1 MSAVKTSSHSSPAP
15 ALQEGTRSKR
25 TLAVAVVLCLLPTAS
40 GKAAEPASVLPGGVF
55 ATDDGCTML
64 SQAAGADDIDA
75 TDFFVLT
82 NGELTGMDL
91 ACRFT
96 DAEPGGDGKS
106 KSWVVKASCE
116 SGAPAVAAVITIEEA
131 GGGLYHVTMKS
142 EGDVD
147 DLGEFAPC
155 PGVAE

>member
-1 MSAVKTSSHSSPAP
+1 M
-15 ALQEGTRSKR
+15 
-25 TLAVAVVLCLLPTAS
+25 AVVLCLLPVAS
-40 GKAAEPASVLPGGVF
+40 GNAAEPASVLPGGVF

-96 DAEPGGDGKS
+96 DAEPARTE
-106 KSWVVKASCE
+106 KAN
-116 SGAPAVAAVITIEEA
+116 
-131 GGGLYHVTMKS
+131 
-142 EGDVD
+142 
-147 DLGEFAPC
+147 LGW
-155 PGVAE
+155 